1 MNLEDTERIIKDA
14 KELSPFNAI
23 MDRELS
29 SSSHLDNQHISDE
42 IPLDEDPRFQTP
54 AEIYDNSFEEYY
66 YGHYKDE
73 KQVKVEQNRESEN
86 PTMLQSESI
95 ERSNSLLSH
104 NTDSINESDSHEA
117 GDSVE
122 AETLNK
128 NSAFLNTKI
137 KIEVLPQNPE
147 NSSRGDEEEK
157 IENNSPQ
164 NKVSVNFDS
173 SRFYFDHKSEWK
185 VS

>member
-1 MNLEDTERIIKDA
+1 MNLEDTERIMKAA
-14 KELSPFNAI
+14 KELSPIDAI

-29 SSSHLDNQHISDE
+29 WSSHLDNQHISDE
-42 IPLDEDPRFQTP
+42 IPLDEDPSLQTP
-54 AEIYDNSFEEYY
+54 AEIDDNSYEEYY
-66 YGHYKDE
+66 YGHFEDE
-73 KQVKVEQNRESEN
+73 KPVKTEQNRESEN

-95 ERSNSLLSH
+95 ERSNFLISH
-104 NTDSINESDSHEA
+104 NTNSINESDSHEA

-122 AETLNK
+122 AETINK
-128 NSAFLNTKI
+128 NYAFLETKI

-164 NKVSVNFDS
+164 SKVSVNFDS
-173 SRFYFDHKSEWK
+173 SRFYFDQK
-185 VS
+185 